1 MQLIIIGDL
10 KGFFGLLM
18 VNMQMLRAKL
28 KVLDL
33 SYGNGTA
40 NTALIYHHGK
50 LLALS
55 EADKPYVLK
64 VLEDGDLQTL
74 GLLDYDK
81 RLTHSF
87 TAHPKVDPFTGE
99 MFTFG
104 YAHTPPY
111 ITYRVIS
118 KDGFMHE
125 PVPITVSDPIMMHDF
140 AITENYAIF
149 MDLPLIFKPKEM
161 VKEKKLIFSFDA
173 TKKARFGVLPRY
185 AKDELLIKWFELP
198 NCFIFHNGA
207 HSGLPTFYVSN
218 AWEEEDEVVLI
229 TCRLENPDLD
239 MVSGTVKEKLE
250 NFSNELYE
258 MRFNMKTGLATQ
270 KQLSAS
276 AVDFPRVN
284 ESYTGRKSAVHVI
297 DAKTMSSD
305 PVAVVDLPHRV
316 PYGFHAFFVTENN
329 NQERQLSRTTARTG
343 NTLKVQ
349 SFTKEEDA
357 KLKKKKNNSCNNGG
371 TVKGIVT
378 VNPKPNKGLT
388 SKLIDWFEN
397 VIVKLMYDS
406 SQHQHYLSG
415 NFTSVPETPPIKD
428 LPVMGYL
435 PECLNGEF
443 VRVGSNSKFAPVAGY
458 HWFDGDGMVHGVRI
472 KDGKATYVSR
482 YVKTSRLKQEEY
494 FGGSKFLKVGDLK
507 GLFGLFMFSIQTLR
521 DKFKEADIYSDTFLP
536 LVMEGLIVFYHSLPA
551 NTALVYHHGK
561 LLVLHEADKPYVLK
575 VLEDGDLQTLGMLD
589 YDKRLAHTF
598 TAHPKV
604 DPFTGEMFTFGY
616 SLSPPYVTYRVI
628 SKDGFMH
635 DQEMVMEN
643 KLILSFDATKKA
655 RFGVLPRYA
664 KDELLIKWFE
674 LPSCYIFHNANA
686 WEEEDEVVLITC
698 RLDNIDMNM
707 ISGEI
712 KKKLNHFR
720 TELYEKSEVHVIDA
734 KTMSADPIAVI
745 HLPCRVPYGF
755 HAFFVTE
762 VSNQYYPKCLF
773 GTTTR
778 TSRAL
783 NCEPNLM
790 IHGLRIKNGKAT
802 YASRYVRTS
811 RLKQEEYFGVPKF
824 MKIGDMNGVFGLLVV
839 IIQILRAILKVL
851 DLSYGLGTGEM
862 FTFGFSLITHPY
874 ITYRVISKDGF
885 MHDPIPITIPN
896 PIMMHDFA
904 ITQNYAIFMDLPLI
918 FRPEEMMKGKNFII
932 SFDTTKK
939 ARFGVLPRYAKDELL
954 IK

>member
-1 MQLIIIGDL
+1 MAKLDETKTSSDNDRANGGFVSVNPKPNKGLSSKLVDFLESLIVKFMYDSSQPQHYLSGNFAPIRDETPPIKDLPVIGYLPECLNGEFVRVGPNPKFSPVAGYHWFDGDGMIHGLRIKDGKATYVSRYVRTSRIKQEEYFGGSKFMKIGDL

-198 NCFIFHNGA
+198 NCFIFHNA
-207 HSGLPTFYVSN
+207 N

-284 ESYTGRKSAVHVI
+284 ESYTGRKQRYVYGTRLDSIAKVTGIVKFDLHAEPESGKKCLEVGGNVQGLYDLGPGRFGSEAIFVPKVPGVESEEDDGYLIFFVHDENTKKSAVHVI

-316 PYGFHAFFVTENN
+316 PYGFHAFFVTEEQL
-329 NQERQLSRTTARTG
+329 QEQA
-343 NTLKVQ
+343 TL
-349 SFTKEEDA
+349 
-357 KLKKKKNNSCNNGG
+357 
-371 TVKGIVT
+371 
-378 VNPKPNKGLT
+378 
-388 SKLIDWFEN
+388 
-397 VIVKLMYDS
+397 
-406 SQHQHYLSG
+406 
-415 NFTSVPETPPIKD
+415 
-428 LPVMGYL
+428 
-435 PECLNGEF
+435 
-443 VRVGSNSKFAPVAGY
+443 
-458 HWFDGDGMVHGVRI
+458 
-472 KDGKATYVSR
+472 
-482 YVKTSRLKQEEY
+482 
-494 FGGSKFLKVGDLK
+494 
-507 GLFGLFMFSIQTLR
+507 
-521 DKFKEADIYSDTFLP
+521 
-536 LVMEGLIVFYHSLPA
+536 
-551 NTALVYHHGK
+551 
-561 LLVLHEADKPYVLK
+561 
-575 VLEDGDLQTLGMLD
+575 
-589 YDKRLAHTF
+589 
-598 TAHPKV
+598 
-604 DPFTGEMFTFGY
+604 
-616 SLSPPYVTYRVI
+616 
-628 SKDGFMH
+628 
-635 DQEMVMEN
+635 
-643 KLILSFDATKKA
+643 
-655 RFGVLPRYA
+655 
-664 KDELLIKWFE
+664 
-674 LPSCYIFHNANA
+674 
-686 WEEEDEVVLITC
+686 
-698 RLDNIDMNM
+698 
-707 ISGEI
+707 
-712 KKKLNHFR
+712 
-720 TELYEKSEVHVIDA
+720 
-734 KTMSADPIAVI
+734 
-745 HLPCRVPYGF
+745 
-755 HAFFVTE
+755 
-762 VSNQYYPKCLF
+762 
-773 GTTTR
+773 
-778 TSRAL
+778 
-783 NCEPNLM
+783 
-790 IHGLRIKNGKAT
+790 
-802 YASRYVRTS
+802 
-811 RLKQEEYFGVPKF
+811 
-824 MKIGDMNGVFGLLVV
+824 
-839 IIQILRAILKVL
+839 
-851 DLSYGLGTGEM
+851 
-862 FTFGFSLITHPY
+862 
-874 ITYRVISKDGF
+874 
-885 MHDPIPITIPN
+885 
-896 PIMMHDFA
+896 
-904 ITQNYAIFMDLPLI
+904 
-918 FRPEEMMKGKNFII
+918 
-932 SFDTTKK
+932 
-939 ARFGVLPRYAKDELL
+939 
-954 IK
+954 